1 MGERM
6 NRYLVQIYNEE
17 KPIELRELSRFT
29 IVAKNLDELD
39 RILTE
44 RGFFLDEIQILA
56 WEKV

>member
-1 MGERM
+1 M